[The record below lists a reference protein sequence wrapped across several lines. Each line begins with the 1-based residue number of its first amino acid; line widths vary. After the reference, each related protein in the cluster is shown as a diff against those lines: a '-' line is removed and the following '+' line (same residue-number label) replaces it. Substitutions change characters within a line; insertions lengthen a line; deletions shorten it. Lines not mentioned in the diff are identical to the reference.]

1 MKIVQINS
9 FNGGS
14 TGNIALNINKMASQN
29 NWDTKFYFGRYWKNR
44 TQPSTSSIKIAF
56 NWETK
61 FHATMARIFDNMG
74 HGSWLS
80 TKKLISKLNFENPDI
95 IHLHNIHGYY
105 INYPLLFDYL
115 RQSGK
120 PIVWTLHDCWS
131 FTGHC
136 AYFDYSGCNKWKTG
150 CHNCPQIH
158 TYPKSLFIDNS
169 ERNYNLKKK
178 LFLSLGNQLTLVP
191 VSNWL
196 KELIKESFFK
206 ETKIITIHNGIDTT
220 AFSPQPTIEGRDY
233 VLGVASPWSERK
245 GLNDFFML
253 RSILP
258 SNIKIVLVGL
268 SKQQIKGLP
277 DGISGIE
284 RTQNINQLATL
295 YSNATIFFN
304 PTYEDNFPTTNLEA
318 LACGTPVLTY
328 NTGGSPEAV
337 TEKTGFVIPQGDL
350 QNAMEI
356 IQKIKREGKSQYSE
370 ACREYALKNFR
381 KEDRF
386 SDYIKLYE
394 DLLNKR

>member
-44 TQPSTSSIKIAF
+44 TQPSSSSIKIAF

-220 AFSPQPTIEGRDY
+220 AFSPQPTIEGSDY

-284 RTQNINQLATL
+284 RTQNINQLAAL

-370 ACREYALKNFR
+370 TCREYALKNFR